1 MKKNNAARALRGFI
15 TLLAIVTWLPNALG
29 GRMAAAELAVLID
42 SSVLREALAE

>member
-15 TLLAIVTWLPNALG
+15 TLLAIV
-29 GRMAAAELAVLID
+29 LID